1 MRRSRAPSPAGG
13 ADWRKLLVY
22 SLLGWGLPTALTV
35 TLLSLQLTLPVES
48 PNHPAVGRKDC
59 FLDDEGSIETYLL
72 TIPMAILLSINVTIF
87 ILNILHLIRAKL
99 ETRNVRLST
108 RHNQSNGGHSSDI
121 ADQVVFNKDKNTRE

>member
-1 MRRSRAPSPAGG
+1 M
-13 ADWRKLLVY
+13 
-22 SLLGWGLPTALTV
+22 
-35 TLLSLQLTLPVES
+35 
-48 PNHPAVGRKDC
+48 GRKDC